1 MANKKTEKCGFASDY
16 GGGYIRP
23 DQWVTERLCALIS
36 KRDNSELPDKFWN
49 LPKWRTMFR
58 RQVQLA
64 ASLLIIYDAE
74 PISRTLRDKR
84 SYNVRSFA
92 AFNSVPFFSKILDEY
107 QAKYDAEMD
116 ETLSQKQELKTR
128 STTKIPKRIKKDNK
142 LSRLKNIDGKTR
154 PIQSG

>member
-1 MANKKTEKCGFASDY
+1 MANKQTEKCNFTSDY

-36 KRDNSELPDKFWN
+36 KKENAELPDKFWN
-49 LPKWRTMFR
+49 LPKWKTMFR

-64 ASLLIIYDAE
+64 ASLLVMYDEE
-74 PISRTLRDKR
+74 PIARALRDKR
-84 SYNVRSFA
+84 SYNIRSFA
-92 AFNSVPFFSKILDEY
+92 AFNSVSFFSKILDEY

-116 ETLSQKQELKTR
+116 DLKLRKPDLETR
-128 STTKIPKRIKKDNK
+128 STKNLPQTPKKPNR
-142 LSRLKNIDGKTR
+142 LSILKELDVETR

>member
-1 MANKKTEKCGFASDY
+1 MANEKTEKCSFSSDY

-23 DQWVTERLCALIS
+23 DQWVTERLCALVA
-36 KRDNSELPDKFWN
+36 KRNNSELPDKFWN
-49 LPKWRTMFR
+49 LPKWKTMFR

-64 ASLLIIYDAE
+64 ASLLIMYDAE
-74 PISRTLRDKR
+74 PISRAIRDKR

-107 QAKYDAEMD
+107 QAKYDAEM
-116 ETLSQKQELKTR
+116 EELSLQSQELETR
-128 STTKIPKRIKKDNK
+128 STTQIPKRIKKDNK

-154 PIQSG
+154 PVQSG

>member
-1 MANKKTEKCGFASDY
+1 MANKKTEKCSFASDY

-23 DQWVTERLCALIS
+23 DQWVTERLCAVIS
-36 KRDNSELPDKFWN
+36 KKEGVELPDKFWN
-49 LPKWRTMFR
+49 LPKWRSMFR

-64 ASLLIIYDAE
+64 ASLLVMYEAE
-74 PISRTLRDKR
+74 PISRALKDKR

-107 QAKYDAEMD
+107 QAKY
-116 ETLSQKQELKTR
+116 ETELKEQSQADELETR
-128 STTKIPKRIKKDNK
+128 STTTVPKRIKKDNK

>member
-1 MANKKTEKCGFASDY
+1 MANKKTEKCSFASDY

-23 DQWVTERLCALIS
+23 DQWVTERLCAVIS
-36 KRDNSELPDKFWN
+36 KKEGVELPDKFWN
-49 LPKWRTMFR
+49 LPKWRSMFR

-64 ASLLIIYDAE
+64 ASLLVMYEAE
-74 PISRTLRDKR
+74 PISRALKDKR

-107 QAKYDAEMD
+107 QAKY
-116 ETLSQKQELKTR
+116 ETELKEQSQAEELETR
-128 STTKIPKRIKKDNK
+128 STTTIPKRIKKDNK

>member
-1 MANKKTEKCGFASDY
+1 MANKKTEKCSFASDY

-23 DQWVTERLCALIS
+23 DQWVTERLCAVIS
-36 KRDNSELPDKFWN
+36 KKEGVELPDKFWN
-49 LPKWRTMFR
+49 LPKWRSMFR

-64 ASLLIIYDAE
+64 ASLLVMYEAE
-74 PISRTLRDKR
+74 PISRALKDKR

-107 QAKYDAEMD
+107 QAKY
-116 ETLSQKQELKTR
+116 ETELKEQSQADELETR
-128 STTKIPKRIKKDNK
+128 STTTIPKRIKKDNK